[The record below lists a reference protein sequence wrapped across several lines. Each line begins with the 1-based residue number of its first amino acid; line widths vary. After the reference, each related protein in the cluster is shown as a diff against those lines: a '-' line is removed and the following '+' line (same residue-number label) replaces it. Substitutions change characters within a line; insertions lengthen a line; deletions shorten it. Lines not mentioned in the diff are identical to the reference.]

1 MVTGLSTE
9 KSVNF
14 ILKKSQISR
23 PKGRGS
29 PSPTFV
35 PKVGLGGK
43 CQMSNPILNVK
54 SKYSRKKSEIRNPKF
69 ETMTKI
75 QMCKMPSPTLIL
87 PLPFGEGEEIG
98 EGGVSVLNI

>member
-1 MVTGLSTE
+1 MIKAIIKMVTGLSTE
-9 KSVNF
+9 IFVNF

-43 CQMSNPILNVK
+43 SQMSKLN
-54 SKYSRKKSEIRNPKF
+54 SR
-69 ETMTKI
+69 
-75 QMCKMPSPTLIL
+75 
-87 PLPFGEGEEIG
+87 
-98 EGGVSVLNI
+98 

>member
-9 KSVNF
+9 IFVNF

-43 CQMSNPILNVK
+43 SQMSKLN
-54 SKYSRKKSEIRNPKF
+54 SR
-69 ETMTKI
+69 
-75 QMCKMPSPTLIL
+75 
-87 PLPFGEGEEIG
+87 
-98 EGGVSVLNI
+98 